1 VGRDAEEAVCAYLGK
16 RGIRIVERNFR
27 SRGGE
32 IDIIAREGEV
42 LAFVE
47 VRFREEDGHGLPEES
62 VGAVKRR
69 RIATAARAYL
79 ATVPPDSWREA
90 RFDVAA
96 VDGGDCGPVIRYYD
110 PRPGTLARGGGPLA
124 YARDL
129 RPLAAVA
136 LAGTDPALR
145 GYYSLAPHAGSR
157 TPPASPAGPRLDAW
171 GPRFPAQL

>member
-1 VGRDAEEAVCAYLGK
+1 VIRPPNERTAAGRDAEDAVCSYLGM

-32 IDIIAREGEV
+32 IDIIARDGDV

-62 VGAVKRR
+62 VGPEKRR
-69 RIATAARAYL
+69 RIVAAARAYI

-96 VDGGDCGPVIRYYD
+96 VDGSDGPPVIRYYPNAFD
-110 PRPGTLARGGGPLA
+110 ARGKIL
-124 YARDL
+124 
-129 RPLAAVA
+129 
-136 LAGTDPALR
+136 
-145 GYYSLAPHAGSR
+145 
-157 TPPASPAGPRLDAW
+157 
-171 GPRFPAQL
+171 